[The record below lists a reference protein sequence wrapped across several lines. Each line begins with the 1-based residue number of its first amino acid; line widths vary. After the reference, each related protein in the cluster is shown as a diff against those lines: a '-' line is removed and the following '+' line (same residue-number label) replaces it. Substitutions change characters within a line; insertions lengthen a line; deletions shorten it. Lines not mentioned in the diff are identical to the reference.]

1 MCDREALPL
10 MMKYLS
16 APRFRYDAAKAV
28 GDIGDHSVVPQL
40 LSFLEDSK
48 LQIAAIM
55 ALAELDVKSAAP
67 KFIELFVRPPRIR
80 WYLRPFQLQ
89 RDVRP
94 YAAMALGKIG
104 DVESVPRLSNFSPSL
119 PAKLLF
125 SQASALSIL
134 VPNVHEVIVEAIANL
149 SVKEQHALRQKLFDK
164 STDAHWSSEFKSLP
178 DLLAEFLTSDRKLRK
193 AVLDNNDARFFDS
206 GVLV

>member
-1 MCDREALPL
+1 
-10 MMKYLS
+10 
-16 APRFRYDAAKAV
+16 
-28 GDIGDHSVVPQL
+28 
-40 LSFLEDSK
+40 
-48 LQIAAIM
+48 
-55 ALAELDVKSAAP
+55 
-67 KFIELFVRPPRIR
+67 
-80 WYLRPFQLQ
+80 
-89 RDVRP
+89 
-94 YAAMALGKIG
+94 MALGKIG